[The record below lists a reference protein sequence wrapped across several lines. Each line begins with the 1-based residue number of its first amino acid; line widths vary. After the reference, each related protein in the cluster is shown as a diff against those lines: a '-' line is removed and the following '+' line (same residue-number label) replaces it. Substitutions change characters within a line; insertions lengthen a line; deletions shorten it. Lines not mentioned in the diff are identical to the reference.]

1 MGFNFEDDF
10 KSQKKGILILPKA
23 LRNKTGIKEDSDV
36 LVEVRGDSIVLKPL
50 EPKIVD
56 VDPRII
62 NRVVE
67 EEKSEW
73 DKKLKR
79 TLRIAL
85 PDCFVIASAKKIGGA
100 ALFKKVE
107 EEMRPVF
114 KELRKHNV
122 LFAQEMLGQRQALSK

>member
-1 MGFNFEDDF
+1 MIL
-10 KSQKKGILILPKA
+10 KVRKKGILILPKA
-23 LRNKTGIKEDSDV
+23 LRDKTGIREDSDV

-73 DKKLKR
+73 DKKIER
-79 TLRIAL
+79 TL
-85 PDCFVIASAKKIGGA
+85 
-100 ALFKKVE
+100 
-107 EEMRPVF
+107 
-114 KELRKHNV
+114 KET
-122 LFAQEMLGQRQALSK
+122 GS